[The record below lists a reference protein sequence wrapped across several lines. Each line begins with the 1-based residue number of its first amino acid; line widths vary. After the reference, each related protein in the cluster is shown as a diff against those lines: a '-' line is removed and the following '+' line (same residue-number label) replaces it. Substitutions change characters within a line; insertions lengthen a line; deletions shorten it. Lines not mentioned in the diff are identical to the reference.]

1 MLAMLA
7 HRMHARK
14 VMTYK
19 YSQAVVNDLIAKLD
33 VGKFKVV
40 WVTLSIASTI
50 PSTCDVTFP
59 EPAATVLWL
68 FRSVGREACGYSK
81 FSFSF
86 G

>member
-1 MLAMLA
+1 MLGMLA

-19 YSQAVVNDLIAKLD
+19 YGQAVIHELIAKMD

-50 PSTCDVTFP
+50 PGTCEVTFP
-59 EPAATVLWL
+59 EPAATVLRL
-68 FRSVGREACGYSK
+68 FR
-81 FSFSF
+81 
-86 G
+86 